1 MVDKMRGQTKLTAA
15 AGALLLVGLAAC
27 SSGTT
32 SGSAGTSEAAGGT
45 SSSAAASPAGSSET
59 GGGEVTDLSNV
70 DAATLVPEQIV
81 AKGPNGEASAEIS
94 SIDLTDEDLAKIKAA
109 APSVGIVMQT
119 MDIEWST
126 EQVRGI
132 TDQITKLGG
141 TVVGTCNGAWA
152 LDKQTACV
160 DNMITQKPD
169 AIISIPVDDVGMAP
183 AYARIAEAG
192 IKLIFIDSIGKGL
205 KFPDQYQGLVT
216 SDVRGNGEA
225 AAEALAYYLP
235 EGATAGILD
244 YGVDFETTKQ
254 RMYGFKDWMAANRP
268 DVTVKVKEFQDT
280 AKTAD
285 DAANFLTAN
294 PDIAG
299 MFTEWEVPAMGIITA
314 LRGQGKSLPITVV
327 NLASDIAL
335 DEASDGMVKMIGAQ
349 RPYDE
354 GVAEATMAAR
364 AVAGIENPPFLAFP
378 ATPVL
383 RNNLLTAW
391 KDVYKSDAP
400 QEIQDACAGVCK

>member
-1 MVDKMRGQTKLTAA
+1 MLGRKSFRAA
-15 AGALLLVGLAAC
+15 VGGLLLVALAAC
-27 SSGTT
+27 SSGQP
-32 SGSAGTSEAAGGT
+32 GQVG
-45 SSSAAASPAGSSET
+45 PAGSPGSVSSE
-59 GGGEVTDLSNV
+59 DALANV
-70 DAATLVPEQIV
+70 DAASLVPAKVV
-81 AKGPNGEASAEIS
+81 AKGPYGEESADVSAIQLSAE
-94 SIDLTDEDLAKIKAA
+94 DEAKVKAKAIK
-109 APSVGIVMQT
+109 VGIVMQT

-132 TDQITKLGG
+132 TDQVTKLGG

-152 LDKQTACV
+152 VDKQSACV
-160 DNMITQKPD
+160 DNIMSKKPD

-183 AYARIAEAG
+183 VYAKVSAAG

-205 KFPDQYQGLVT
+205 EFGTQYQGLVT

-225 AAEALAYYLP
+225 AAAALAKYMP
-235 EGATAGILD
+235 QGATVGILD

-268 DVTVKVKEFQDT
+268 DIVVKVKEFQDP
-280 AKTAD
+280 AKAGD

-294 PDIAG
+294 PDIQG
-299 MFTEWEVPAMGIITA
+299 MFTEWEVPAMGIVTA
-314 LRGQGKSLPITVV
+314 LRSQNKTMPITVV

-335 DEASDGMVKMIGAQ
+335 DMASGGMVKMVGAQ

-354 GVAEATMAAR
+354 GVAEATEAAR
-364 AVAGIENPPFLAFP
+364 AIIGLDNPPFLAFP

-391 KDVYKSDAP
+391 ESIYKSPAP
-400 QEIQDACAGVCK
+400 SEIQSACTGVCK